1 MVKLQTPNLKD
12 ECSSHSVSAMICN
25 KCKKDKDEA
34 EFPFKNKETGKRSTI
49 CKECQREYK
58 LRYYYSN
65 KQSHYDRNKRTEAK
79 IREFYENYKA
89 THPCIVCGE
98 SAPECID
105 FHHLRDKVDV
115 LAHMV
120 KGGSLRKL
128 KEELDKCV
136 PLCANC
142 HRKVHS
148 GRLDLAPY
156 LY

>member
-1 MVKLQTPNLKD
+1 MVKPQTPNL
-12 ECSSHSVSAMICN
+12 
-25 KCKKDKDEA
+25 KDEA

-65 KQSHYDRNKRTEAK
+65 KQSHYERNKRTEAK
-79 IREFYENYKA
+79 IKEFYENYKA

-120 KGGSLRKL
+120 KGGSLRKWRRNL
-128 KEELDKCV
+128 INVFHYVQIVIEKYTQV
-136 PLCANC
+136 
-142 HRKVHS
+142 
-148 GRLDLAPY
+148 G
-156 LY
+156 

>member
-1 MVKLQTPNLKD
+1 MRLSFLSRIK
-12 ECSSHSVSAMICN
+12 
-25 KCKKDKDEA
+25 
-34 EFPFKNKETGKRSTI
+34 
-49 CKECQREYK
+49 
-58 LRYYYSN
+58 
-65 KQSHYDRNKRTEAK
+65 
-79 IREFYENYKA
+79 EFYENYKA

-128 KEELDKCV
+128 EEELDKCV

-148 GRLDLAPY
+148 GRLDLTPY
-156 LY
+156 L